1 MLKRW
6 NWLIIAMIGV
16 AAFAAGCSDDDTT
29 TAPPVPTDTAFEVMA
44 AAGAAYINDNTICPG
59 IIDAQVLHDNLAEYT
74 VIDVRGLADYNN
86 GHIEG
91 AYHST
96 LGTLIADLASIPSGK
111 PYVIACYT
119 GQSAGHAKIAME
131 LLGYDD
137 VFSLKFGMAAWNT
150 SLAPAWTN
158 SCGDNCATIE
168 VTDNNPSLT
177 THSFPTL
184 SGDAGTIVATRVASM
199 LQSGFKAKSYA
210 DIQANLGDYFI
221 LNYFGAPDYLG
232 TGTAGVPGHIPGA
245 FQYTPYQSLGI
256 SQMLKYLPTDKQII
270 VYCWTG
276 QHSSQVTA
284 YLNMLGYDAY
294 SLRFGANNLF
304 YTDLTANKWGVAAQ
318 HDFPIVAT
326 P

>member
-6 NWLIIAMIGV
+6 NWLVVMMIGV
-16 AAFAAGCSDDDTT
+16 AALAAGCSDDDST
-29 TAPPVPTDTAFEVMA
+29 TAPVVPTETAFEAMV
-44 AAGAAYINDNTICPG
+44 AAGESYVNSIQCPG
-59 IIDAQVLHDNLAEYT
+59 VLDAQVLHDNLTEYT
-74 VIDVRGLADYNN
+74 VIDIRSQTDYDN

-96 LGTLIADLASIPSGK
+96 LATLVADLATIPTGK

-131 LLGYDD
+131 LLGYGD
-137 VFSLKFGMAAWNT
+137 VHSLKFGMASWNT
-150 SLAPAWTN
+150 TLAPSWTN
-158 SCGDNCATIE
+158 GCADNCASVET
-168 VTDNNPSLT
+168 TDNNPSLT

-184 SGDAGTIVATRVASM
+184 SGDPNTIVATRVAWM
-199 LQSGFKAKSYA
+199 LQQGFKSKSYA

-221 LNYFGAPDYLG
+221 LNYFGQPDYLG

-245 FQYTPYQSLGI
+245 FQFTPGQSLGVN
-256 SQMLKYLPTDKQII
+256 QMLKNLPTDKQII

-276 QHSSQVTA
+276 QTSSQITA

-294 SLRFGANNLF
+294 SLRFGVNNLF
-304 YTDLTANKWGVAAQ
+304 YSNLTSNKWGAAAQ
-318 HDFPIVAT
+318 HDFTLVTT

>member
-6 NWLIIAMIGV
+6 NWLIVAMMGLAV
-16 AAFAAGCSDDDTT
+16 LAGCSDDDTT
-29 TAPPVPTDTAFEVMA
+29 TAPPPASDTAFEVMA
-44 AAGAAYINDNTICPG
+44 AAGAAYINDNTQCPG
-59 IIDAQVLHDNLAEYT
+59 VISAQSLYDHLTEYT
-74 VIDVRGLADYNN
+74 VIDVRSLTDYDN

-96 LGTLIADLASIPSGK
+96 LATLVTDLAGIPTGK

-131 LLGYDD
+131 LLGYND
-137 VFSLKFGMAAWNT
+137 VTTLGFGMASWNT
-150 SLAPAWTN
+150 SLASSWTN
-158 SCGDNCATIE
+158 NCGDNCAVVET
-168 VTDNNPSLT
+168 TDNNPSLQT
-177 THSFPTL
+177 YSFPTL
-184 SGDAGTIVATRVASM
+184 SGDPDTIVRTRVEWM
-199 LQSGFKAKSYA
+199 LQQGFKAKGYA

-221 LNYFGAPDYLG
+221 LNYFGPADYLG

-245 FQYTPYQSLGI
+245 FQFTPYQSLGDT
-256 SQMLKYLPTDKQII
+256 QMLKHLPTNKQII

-294 SLRFGANNLF
+294 SLRYGANNLF
-304 YTDLTANKWGVAAQ
+304 YNSLTANKWGAGAQ
-318 HDFPIVAT
+318 HDFPLVVT